1 MTVYRDVMP
10 AIVRVL
16 AADAIDN
23 TAKQSWQK
31 LIDREQQGG
40 LQSLLSAQ
48 DRFDFDC
55 ILHAWLHRELTPAEW
70 DVLVARFSTHDAR
83 RVGAIGRLAPRVT
96 SPAPQL
102 FVYKAVT
109 AWAIP
114 KMKGKEGKRSTEML
128 ILPVEFYDL
137 NTWDTEGRP
146 ESTRSRWRREIC
158 KQLEALQEQ
167 AVVHVTEIL
176 EREQLLVA

>member
-1 MTVYRDVMP
+1 MP

-40 LQSLLSAQ
+40 LSSLLSSQ

-55 ILHAWLHRELTPAEW
+55 ILHAWLHRELSPAEW
-70 DVLVARFSTHDAR
+70 DVLVSRFSTHDAR
-83 RVGAIGRLAPRVT
+83 RVASIGRLVPRIV
-96 SPAPQL
+96 SPAPPL

-114 KMKGKEGKRSTEML
+114 KMKGKEGKRSTAML
-128 ILPVEFYDL
+128 ILPAEFYDI

-146 ESTRSRWRREIC
+146 ESTRSRWRRDIN
-158 KQLEALQEQ
+158 KRLEALQEQ